1 MISFSHQYQ
10 HSWQSMNV
18 LFVTLLSNT
27 SFDFGHFT
35 LYTSFPFLAFYFTI
49 FSSFSWALLFRST
62 TLPFLLFRF
71 TLKLKI
77 NNLIFCKISI
87 FSISSGSLIFPSLRR
102 LNFFFNFYNLF
113 GICRFSETEDNN
125 FVFHKI
131 FIFFYFP
138 WFVDL
143 SLLRHLT
150 FFFICLRFA
159 DLLKMKI
166 TILISTRSHFFLF
179 LLVC

>member
-1 MISFSHQYQ
+1 MFSLSRYSLTHHLTLVIS
-10 HSWQSMNV
+10 
-18 LFVTLLSNT
+18 
-27 SFDFGHFT
+27 HFT
-35 LYTSFPFLAFYFTI
+35 PLFHS
-49 FSSFSWALLFRST
+49 LLFISLYFLLFLEPYYSDLRL
-62 TLPFLLFRF
+62 LPFLLFRF

-143 SLLRHLT
+143 SLLRHLA
-150 FFFICLRFA
+150 FFFFMYMFEVCRFVENE
-159 DLLKMKI
+159 DNNLDFYKI
-166 TILISTRSHFFLF
+166 SFFFLF